1 MYRLTLT
8 LVQGIVC
15 LALATPTT
23 FELGHT
29 GTGSYAIEFSNLS
42 PLNVRNFLL
51 TPNSAINS
59 QNAYIDFGQIYIN
72 NIRTNSMGFVVNDQI
87 KTILGAQNY
96 ELIYN
101 PSPTGNASNMAFSFA
116 LYVG

>member
-1 MYRLTLT
+1 MRTST
-8 LVQGIVC
+8 D
-15 LALATPTT
+15 
-23 FELGHT
+23 
-29 GTGSYAIEFSNLS
+29 
-42 PLNVRNFLL
+42 
-51 TPNSAINS
+51 PNSAINS

-101 PSPTGNASNMAFSFA
+101 P
-116 LYVG
+116 